1 MHPLDRLRETRL
13 LPVIVGLAIVAFTL
27 FVMRIA
33 NILPPFIWAAITAYI
48 LFPLIARIERLTRLP
63 RVLTIALVYIVLIGL
78 LVVVGIQVA
87 PTAFDQLRSL
97 ASSLPQL
104 VTNAR
109 EALVREPQ
117 IRIGG
122 FVLDTRQI
130 DGRIDVLAQQ
140 VAERF
145 GREAVPLVLQTFE
158 LIIKVLVYLLATFY
172 FLLQGDSLV
181 RRLHSLA
188 PPRHRKT
195 VDRVVA
201 QVNQTFGAYIRAQV
215 ILFAIM
221 TISTLTVLSVLQ
233 VQYALVVAIAT
244 GVLELVP
251 IIGPWAAGG
260 IAVLVAVS
268 QNSGPFG
275 WSPAQLAIVV
285 GVCYLVLRLL
295 EDQVIIPQLVG
306 RVVRVHPLMVIF
318 GVLAGATLG
327 GALGLVI
334 AVPVMAAIKII
345 TIAIF
350 EELRHPPER
359 FVLAL
364 REPGSLAAFES
375 TIGEREHQRVVLLV
389 TPGAV
394 DWDDLL
400 TAQRVAARALGL
412 DIRLQVVTP
421 DQVASSIA
429 TAAGIEVITQD
440 RLSEDAGLLADSAE
454 YAAGLAPADTLSPAD
469 LIDSPETLP
478 SFGGTTRERPAN

>member
-1 MHPLDRLRETRL
+1 MHPFDRLRETRL

-27 FVMRIA
+27 FLMRIA

-48 LFPLIARIERLTRLP
+48 LFPVVARLERLLRAP
-63 RVLTIALVYIVLIGL
+63 RIAVIALVYVTLIAL
-78 LVVVGIQVA
+78 LVILGIQVA
-87 PTAFDQLRSL
+87 PTAVDQIRSL

-117 IRIGG
+117 LKIAG
-122 FVLDTRQI
+122 FVIDTRQI
-130 DGRIDVLAQQ
+130 DARIDVLAQQ

-158 LIIKVLVYLLATFY
+158 LIIKILVYLLATFY
-172 FLLQGDSLV
+172 FLLHGDGLT

-201 QVNQTFGAYIRAQV
+201 QVNHTFGAYIRAQV

-221 TISTLTVLSVLQ
+221 TISTLILLSVLQ

-251 IIGPWAAGG
+251 IIGPWAAGA

-268 QNSGPFG
+268 QNSAPFG
-275 WSPAQLAIVV
+275 WSPTQLAIVI
-285 GVCYLVLRLL
+285 GICYLVLRLV
-295 EDQVIIPQLVG
+295 EDQVVIPQLIG
-306 RVVRVHPLMVIF
+306 RIVRVHPLMVIF
-318 GVLAGATLG
+318 GVLTGAALG

-345 TIAIF
+345 SLAII
-350 EELRHPPER
+350 EELRNPPER
-359 FVLAL
+359 HVFAL
-364 REPGSLAAFES
+364 RERGALATFET
-375 TIGEREHQRVVLLV
+375 TINEREHERVILLIA
-389 TPGAV
+389 PGAV
-394 DWDDLL
+394 SWDDLQ
-400 TAQRVAARALGL
+400 TAQRVAARALLL

-421 DQVASSIA
+421 DQIASSIA

-440 RLSEDAGLLADSAE
+440 RLSEDAGLLADSAQ
-454 YAAGLAPADTLSPAD
+454 YAASLAPADTVEPPDARPAFSPSA
-469 LIDSPETLP
+469 
-478 SFGGTTRERPAN
+478 RERPAD